1 MSEEEVRKKLLE
13 LKENADVMIDLA
25 YSSLIYD
32 NADIANEVYELEEE
46 SDALAWEIQRMI
58 IKDSKEGMLTIN
70 ETLALL
76 RFVSALEG
84 MCDGAREIADVELRD
99 IDLHP
104 VLKLSIESSDEI
116 FLRETLSDASS
127 LCDKTLGELRLAS
140 EFGAWVIAV
149 KRGNRWYYNPGKY
162 THLKAGDILYM
173 TTTKDNRERVLN
185 MLRGKNERETF
196 K

>member
-32 NADIANEVYELEEE
+32 NADLANEVYELEEE
-46 SDALAWEIQRMI
+46 SDALAWELQRI
-58 IKDSKEGMLTIN
+58 ITKDSKEGILTVN

-76 RFVSALEG
+76 RFVSALEE

-99 IDLHP
+99 IELHP

-116 FLRETLSDASS
+116 FLRETLSDVSS

-173 TTTKDNRERVLN
+173 TTTKENGERILN
-185 MLRGKNERETF
+185 MIGGKNA
-196 K
+196 

>member
-1 MSEEEVRKKLLE
+1 MSEGEVRKNLLK

-32 NADIANEVYELEEE
+32 NTDIANEVYELEEE
-46 SDALAWEIQRMI
+46 SDALAWELQRII
-58 IKDSKEGMLTIN
+58 IKDSKANMLTIN

-76 RFVSALEG
+76 RFVSALEE

-99 IDLHP
+99 IELHP
-104 VLKLSIESSDEI
+104 VLKLSIEESDEI
-116 FLRETLSDASS
+116 ILKETLSDASS

-140 EFGAWVIAV
+140 ELGAWVIAV

-162 THLKAGDILYM
+162 THLKAGDVLYM
-173 TTTKDNRERVLN
+173 TTTKENRARILN
-185 MLRGKNERETF
+185 MIGGKNA
-196 K
+196 